1 MSYHPKELS
10 KWEERIRAKEKRI
23 MKSREYIKK
32 LKADTVM
39 MSEKTVEVQKSVC
52 TISVAAW
59 LMQRQEVIVLEQAEK
74 KLRAA
79 ENDNTKQ
86 NEHLYVKL
94 ETTKR
99 INENLSTEEHI
110 HKDFEAELEAVT
122 LRVKQL

>member
-59 LMQRQEVIVLEQAEK
+59 LMQR
-74 KLRAA
+74 
-79 ENDNTKQ
+79 
-86 NEHLYVKL
+86 
-94 ETTKR
+94 
-99 INENLSTEEHI
+99 
-110 HKDFEAELEAVT
+110 
-122 LRVKQL
+122 

>member
-1 MSYHPKELS
+1 M
-10 KWEERIRAKEKRI
+10 
-23 MKSREYIKK
+23 
-32 LKADTVM
+32 
-39 MSEKTVEVQKSVC
+39 
-52 TISVAAW
+52 
-59 LMQRQEVIVLEQAEK
+59 LEQAEK